1 MEQEQKSIYLE
12 IAEELNLG
20 QVCYYNKKLKDF
32 FCIPD
37 TDDLDADLF
46 TEERKRIK
54 NEKKDLIILRQPHSR
69 VTFLLMEEFI
79 QGIDDFEIQSEL
91 IEAISFDKPFA
102 RFKQKAR
109 NYKIEGDWCKFRDAK
124 HAEIIEKEIG
134 S

>member
-1 MEQEQKSIYLE
+1 MEKQKKSIYLE

-20 QVCYYNKKLKDF
+20 QVCYYNKKSKDF

-37 TDDLDADLF
+37 TDDLDEDVFIEEQKRLE
-46 TEERKRIK
+46 TEE
-54 NEKKDLIILRQPHSR
+54 KDLVTLRQPHSR

-91 IEAISFDKPFA
+91 IESISFERPFA
-102 RFKQKAR
+102 SFKQKTR
-109 NYKIEGDWCKFRDAK
+109 KYKIEGDWAQFRDAK

-134 S
+134 H